1 MSDMRKTHWPDG
13 TPIVWMPLPPK
24 NEAAMSEAMIEP
36 LKVYIKNFGGPY
48 QGEEAFKECHLKADV
63 DALREQLATV
73 TQQLATARQQV
84 WEEAANKCHE
94 CLDMTRNDQIVWAQE
109 HLKEMLHGR
118 CQAFANLESWCRE
131 QAKEAQP

>member
-1 MSDMRKTHWPDG
+1 MQTISQAQRRKGVAGQMTDAEQAQALWQRLIDS
-13 TPIVWMPLPPK
+13 PILTNDESV
-24 NEAAMSEAMIEP
+24 AAI
-36 LKVYIKNFGGPY
+36 
-48 QGEEAFKECHLKADV
+48 
-63 DALREQLATV
+63 
-73 TQQLATARQQV
+73 ATALAQARAEGRREGL
-84 WEEAANKCHE
+84 EEAANKCHE